1 MDPNEEQ
8 IRKQRE
14 KFIRSF
20 DALAEASE
28 NIAALSKK
36 QIEMVNKQIE
46 VTNRLIEVTSGV
58 IETLMMPKDG
68 MRDVIDDVFEEIR
81 GLREDL
87 RILAKTGGL
96 ELAFRALMGQK
107 PPRGG

>member
-8 IRKQRE
+8 IRKQRD
-14 KFIRSF
+14 KFIKAF
-20 DALAEASE
+20 DDIADSTANLSALV
-28 NIAALSKK
+28 KK
-36 QIEMVNKQIE
+36 QIEIVNKQIE
-46 VTNRLIEVTSGV
+46 VTNRQIEVTSGL
-58 IETLMMPKDG
+58 IETMMMPKDG
-68 MRDVIDDVFEEIR
+68 MRDVIDEVLEEMR

-96 ELAFRALMGQK
+96 EVAFRALMGQK

>member
-14 KFIRSF
+14 KFIKAF
-20 DALAEASE
+20 DDLATASE
-28 NIAALSKK
+28 NISALSKK

-58 IETLMMPKDG
+58 IETMMMPKDG
-68 MRDVIDDVFEEIR
+68 MRDVIDEVLEEIR
-81 GLREDL
+81 GLRDDI
-87 RILAKTGGL
+87 RIVAQAGGFQVAL
-96 ELAFRALMGQK
+96 RALLARKIK
-107 PPRGG
+107 P